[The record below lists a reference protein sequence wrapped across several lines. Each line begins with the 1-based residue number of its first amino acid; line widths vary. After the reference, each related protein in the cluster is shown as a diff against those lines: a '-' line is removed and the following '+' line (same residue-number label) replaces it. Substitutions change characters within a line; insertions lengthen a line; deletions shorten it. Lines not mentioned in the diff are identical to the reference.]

1 MLPAA
6 SIVLLVLSD
15 AFAGPPAAV
24 DAVTPER
31 AGIAHAKEAGMYV
44 DPAVEEMMA
53 RAPIGSCAND
63 PTLAKCPSA
72 HAIVLVE
79 PAEVSGPAAPTSG
92 VGTTGAQT
100 FAPLVPSSRD
110 ATGTSAT
117 TARAAA
123 AVSDQCGVH
132 VSPDSPRRS
141 LLRARMDAQNY

>member
-92 VGTTGAQT
+92 VGTTGGPDLRA
-100 FAPLVPSSRD
+100 ARPELARRDRNIGHHGARSSR
-110 ATGTSAT
+110 S
-117 TARAAA
+117 
-123 AVSDQCGVH
+123 Q
-132 VSPDSPRRS
+132 
-141 LLRARMDAQNY
+141 